1 MDYKIK
7 NNIEDNNYELSM
19 PMVMLKFKDD
29 DLQLKNYLFILLY
42 LIYNNKT
49 AHLDTVTD
57 TIEKYEFKN
66 GYRGL
71 FRYLSS
77 LEYIKDDDIFL
88 KAMHRSDEKGFE
100 FYDLTY
106 YTMNIVEIK
115 ERFDGLTTLP
125 DVIVVPRIC
134 VNKQTYLN
142 DIQSRLNND
151 ENLNTITQE
160 VRGWLND
167 MLDHEFYRQLFVRY
181 DVSNKDAVF
190 TNEIK
195 KDTDIL
201 YIYDKLILKNKL
213 NSFSANE
220 TSFDNSSKV
229 VINPNVGKHLGIP
242 TIPIDH
248 LLGIFGVDEDKLYK
262 TMKDISY
269 MTNQFVIVG
278 LGGTMNNF
286 MHFSHEL
293 MKYFKMDYLFKK
305 LAVFERDDLD
315 LTNLP
320 RITLDYTNKQITRKD
335 MFDQQKS
342 HRFSQRNKEHSKIG
356 LMSNI
361 SDIALGLK
369 LMNEWFST
377 TNANTFYIGTP
388 NLSTRNLISNA
399 IKGTGRWTSVEKSV
413 FICPMHSND
422 ELLIYK
428 NPSIDDGDLAI
439 ETYGSIDINKFL
451 LTMFKMTIELLLM
464 IPEQWQYRE
473 NDYERL
479 LLKYKLED
487 TDFKTNS
494 ANCKALKNICYS
506 FN

>member
-1 MDYKIK
+1 MDYEIK
-7 NNIEDNNYELSM
+7 NSIEDNNYELSM
-19 PMVMLKFKDD
+19 PMVMLKFNDD
-29 DLQLKNYLFILLY
+29 DLKLKNYLFILLY
-42 LIYNNKT
+42 LIYHNRT
-49 AHLDTVTD
+49 VHLDTVRD
-57 TIEKYEFKN
+57 TLEGYQFKN
-66 GYRGL
+66 GYKGM
-71 FRYLSS
+71 FRYLFS
-77 LEYIKDDDIFL
+77 LEYVKDDDIFIKVL
-88 KAMHRSDEKGFE
+88 HRYDDKGFE

-106 YTMNIVEIK
+106 YTMNIVDLK
-115 ERFDGLTTLP
+115 EKFEGLTTLP
-125 DVIVVPRIC
+125 DVIIVPRIC
-134 VNKQTYLN
+134 VDKQTYLN
-142 DIQSRLNND
+142 DIKSRLSGGENFNNFT
-151 ENLNTITQE
+151 EE
-160 VRGWLND
+160 VRGWFND
-167 MLDHEFYRQLFVRY
+167 ALDYEFYRQLFVRY

-201 YIYDKLILKNKL
+201 YIYDKLILKNHL
-213 NSFSANE
+213 NSITTQE
-220 TSFDNSSKV
+220 TSFDNSNKV

-242 TIPIDH
+242 AIPINH

-262 TMKDISY
+262 TMKDISF

-320 RITLDYTNKQITRKD
+320 RITLDYTNRQVTRKD

-342 HRFSQRNKEHSKIG
+342 HRFSYREKEHSKIG
-356 LMSNI
+356 LMSSI

-369 LMNEWFST
+369 LFNEWFST
-377 TNANTFYIGTP
+377 TNAHTFYIGTP
-388 NLSTRNLISNA
+388 NIATRNSISNA

-413 FICPMHSND
+413 FICPMHAND
-422 ELLIYK
+422 ELTIYK
-428 NPSIDDGDLAI
+428 NPSIDDKDLAI

-451 LTMFKMTIELLLM
+451 LTMFKMTIELLMM

-494 ANCKALKNICYS
+494 ANCKALKKICYS